1 MDRPENG
8 DARTLG
14 ATKLALYRTVVIPA
28 IFPELRATILL
39 SLGVGWATVI
49 GAEYLGAQSG
59 LGYILVYSQQYG
71 YVDRMFFV
79 ALLFILY
86 ASVSYAAFNALS
98 ARLTAW
104 APRATVLPI
113 SSRWACM
120 AWVLAKGMARA
131 APTPRAGQ
139 MAPNR

>member
-1 MDRPENG
+1 MLFVAGTINAVKNVPQIFIDN
-8 DARTLG
+8 ALTLG
-14 ATKLALYRTVVIPA
+14 ASKLELYRTVIIPA

-79 ALLFILY
+79 ALLFVLF
-86 ASVSYAAFNALS
+86 ASISYAAFNWIS

-104 APRATVLPI
+104 APRA
-113 SSRWACM
+113 
-120 AWVLAKGMARA
+120 A
-131 APTPRAGQ
+131 ASAGP
-139 MAPNR
+139 AT